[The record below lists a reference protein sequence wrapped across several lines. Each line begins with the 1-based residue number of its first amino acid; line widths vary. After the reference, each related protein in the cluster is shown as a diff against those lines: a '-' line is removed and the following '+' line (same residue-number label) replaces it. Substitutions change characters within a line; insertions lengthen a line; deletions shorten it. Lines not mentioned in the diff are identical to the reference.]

1 MTLLSLSCLSNGYFI
16 LQEIDPSILEAIIA
30 HRRQE
35 ARGEKKLSPEQA
47 DIKRKKLWITIAKK
61 EIPKVILVLRRI
73 GPQMICL

>member
-1 MTLLSLSCLSNGYFI
+1 
-16 LQEIDPSILEAIIA
+16 LEAIIA

-73 GPQMICL
+73 EPQMIHL